1 MLTRRTFLRYSA
13 LSGASLGLRF
23 PILTTM
29 AAVGQP
35 KSVVVVGAGISGLTA
50 AYELMKQ
57 GHHVQVLEAR
67 MRSGGR
73 VYTLRDPFADGLYAE
88 AGAVDIGDGYEL
100 LMRYIREFNLQLA
113 DV

>member
-35 KSVVVVGAGISGLTA
+35 KRVVVVGAGIAGLTA
-50 AYELMKQ
+50 AYELVKQ
-57 GHHVQVLEAR
+57 GHEVQLLEAR
-67 MRSGGR
+67 MRTGGR
-73 VYTLRDPFADGLYAE
+73 VYS
-88 AGAVDIGDGYEL
+88 
-100 LMRYIREFNLQLA
+100 IRETF
-113 DV
+113 D

>member
-1 MLTRRTFLRYSA
+1 
-13 LSGASLGLRF
+13 
-23 PILTTM
+23 
-29 AAVGQP
+29 
-35 KSVVVVGAGISGLTA
+35 
-50 AYELMKQ
+50 MKQ

-113 DV
+113 DAGRKSQVENGAET